1 MTKQIRYVAE
11 DCSESVQRR
20 LEKLGHCRLRVG
32 YEKQTVHD
40 NMKRKAD
47 AFKTPTLLDDDVR
60 QRGMTVPGHE
70 DICKPQRPAYNL
82 SAMELSASVIS
93 VSVHSD
99 CSSE

>member
-20 LEKLGHCRLRVG
+20 LEKLGHRRLRVG

-40 NMKRKAD
+40 MKRKAD

-70 DICKPQRPAYNL
+70 DICKPQRPL